1 MNRVFSLLVDNT
13 PGVLSRISGLF
24 SRRGYS
30 IDSITAGVTA
40 DPRFTRITNV
50 SSGDEL
56 ILSQIEKQ
64 VRKLE
69 DVIEIKVLKEG
80 ESVYR
85 ELIMVKVRAN
95 AAQRAEIISV
105 ADIFRAKVVDVEK
118 ESLMLELTGNQSKL
132 EAFLNLLDGYEI
144 LELARTG
151 ITGLSRGVKNIT
163 VIDENGQKRTWNPDD
178 GAK

>member
-40 DPRFTRITNV
+40 DPRFTRITIV

-80 ESVYR
+80 ASVYR

-132 EAFLNLLDGYEI
+132 EAFLNLLDGYDI

-178 GAK
+178 SAE

>member
-1 MNRVFSLLVDNT
+1 MQRVFSLLVDNN

-40 DPRFTRITNV
+40 DPRFTRITIV

-69 DVIEIKVLKEG
+69 DIIEIKVLEPSD
-80 ESVYR
+80 SVYR
-85 ELIMVKVRAN
+85 ELIMVKVKAN
-95 AAQRAEIISV
+95 KSERSEIISV
-105 ADIFRAKVVDVEK
+105 ADIFRAKIVDVEK
-118 ESLMLELTGNQSKL
+118 DSLMVELTGTQSKL
-132 EAFLNLLDGYEI
+132 DAFLNLLGGYDI

-151 ITGLSRGVKNIT
+151 ITGLNRGMKDVTLIDQDGNVETIT
-163 VIDENGQKRTWNPDD
+163 QE
-178 GAK
+178 

>member
-1 MNRVFSLLVDNT
+1 MQRVFSLLVDNN

-40 DPRFTRITNV
+40 DPRFTRITIV

-69 DVIEIKVLKEG
+69 DIIEIKVLEPSD
-80 ESVYR
+80 SVYR
-85 ELIMVKVRAN
+85 ELIMVKVKAN
-95 AAQRAEIISV
+95 KSERSEIISV
-105 ADIFRAKVVDVEK
+105 ADIFRAKIVDVEK
-118 ESLMLELTGNQSKL
+118 DSLMVELTGTQSKL
-132 EAFLNLLDGYEI
+132 DAFLNLLGGYDI

-151 ITGLSRGVKNIT
+151 ITGLNRGMKDVT
-163 VIDENGQKRTWNPDD
+163 LIDQDGNVETLTQK
-178 GAK
+178 

>member
-1 MNRVFSLLVDNT
+1 MQRVYSLIVDNT
-13 PGVLSRISGLF
+13 TGVLSRISGLF

-40 DPRFTRITNV
+40 DPRFTRITIV
-50 SSGDEL
+50 ASGHEL
-56 ILSQIEKQ
+56 ILAQIEKQ

-69 DVIEIKVLKEG
+69 DVIEIKVLKPE

-85 ELIMVKVRAN
+85 ELIMIKVRAN
-95 AAQRAEIISV
+95 KAERSEIISV
-105 ADIFRAKVVDVEK
+105 ADIFRAKIVDVEND
-118 ESLMLELTGNQSKL
+118 SLIIELTGNQSKL

-151 ITGLSRGVKNIT
+151 ITGLLRGSKDVT
-163 VIDENGQKRTWNPDD
+163 YID
-178 GAK
+178 